1 MISDYYILLV
11 LLFLV
16 LLGMLFT
23 KLKWMDDK
31 VSSFILNVIINVSVP
46 CLLIYSINSDF
57 SKAEFFRIVKL
68 SYLPFIIMIV
78 MLILSFLTA
87 LLFKVPKTRRGVFM
101 LSGSLQSILFFSIPV
116 ITSVLGTKYLPLALI
131 GYLCQTIIYWSFGMY
146 LFQKDHDYI
155 FNIKSKH
162 NLLANL
168 KKIINLPLI
177 AFVVGIIL
185 LLTNIKLPSFVNTF
199 LEYNANLTIPL
210 AMFLIGN
217 IIYSTGIKSLK
228 MSKDTALV
236 LILRYVISFIVVLV
250 LCRLFNIDNDLI
262 KAFLLIFVCPAINTS
277 IVLAKKYQV
286 DYEFT
291 TQAVIYTI
299 VSYLV
304 ILPILLFLLNFV

>member
-1 MISDYYILLV
+1 MLSDYLILLI
-11 LLFLV
+11 LLMLV

-23 KLKWMDDK
+23 KLQWMGEK
-31 VSSFILNVIINVSVP
+31 VSAFILNLIINVTIPSM
-46 CLLIYSINSDF
+46 LIYSINTDF
-57 SKAEFFRIVKL
+57 TKAEFFRIIKL
-68 SYLPFIIMIV
+68 SYLPFLIMIT

-87 LLFKVPKTRRGVFM
+87 LLFKVPKTRRGTFM

-131 GYLCQTIIYWSFGMY
+131 GYLCQTLIYWSFGMY

-168 KKIINLPLI
+168 KKVINLPLI
-177 AFVVGIIL
+177 AFAVALVL
-185 LLTNIKLPSFVNTF
+185 LLTNIKLPSFIDTF
-199 LEYNANLTIPL
+199 LEYNSNLTIPL

-228 MSKDTALV
+228 LSKDTVLV
-236 LILRYVISFIVVLV
+236 VILRYVVSFLVVFLF
-250 LCRLFNIDNDLI
+250 CRLFHIESDLT

-277 IVLAKKYQV
+277 IVLAKKYQI

-299 VSYLV
+299 IAYIVA
-304 ILPILLFLLNFV
+304 LPVVLLLLDYV